1 MPRLN
6 PNRPPLD
13 HAALER
19 LALRYVERFATSR
32 GRLLAYLERKLFERG
47 AATDSPP
54 DAGAIADRLVTLG
67 YVDDRAY
74 ADAQSRALSRRGMG
88 GRRIDMA
95 LRQAGI
101 DEPLR
106 RETLDP
112 TDAAAEERA
121 LRYAERRR
129 FGPFSKQI
137 ADPDQQR
144 RQIAAMVR
152 AGHAPAISARIVR
165 MTPRDDPFE
174 PVDNA

>member
-1 MPRLN
+1 MDRSN

-47 AATDSPP
+47 TVEGPRP
-54 DAGAIADRLVTLG
+54 DAGSIADRMVMLG

-74 ADAQSRALSRRGMG
+74 ADARSRALSRRGMG

-106 RETLDP
+106 QETIDS
-112 TDAAAEERA
+112 TDSSAEQRA

-129 FGPFSKQI
+129 FGPFSRAL

-144 RQIAAMVR
+144 RQVAAMVR
-152 AGHAPAISARIVR
+152 AGHAPALSARIVR
-165 MTPRDDPFE
+165 MKPGDDALE